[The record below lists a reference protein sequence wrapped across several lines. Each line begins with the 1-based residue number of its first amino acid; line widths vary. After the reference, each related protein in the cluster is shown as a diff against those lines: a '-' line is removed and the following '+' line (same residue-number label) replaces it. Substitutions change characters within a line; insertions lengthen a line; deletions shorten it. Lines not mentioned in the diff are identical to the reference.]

1 MQRAYDE
8 IKRQIISLEIAP
20 GARLD
25 EGELTR
31 ELALSRTPV
40 REAMFQLAAEGMV
53 EVVPKA
59 GFVVRPIDLLDIR
72 QLFEAQILVVKLVSR
87 LAAQRVSAAEIEDL
101 REAKEAVERAY
112 ATRDYMQMTSTN
124 AAFHRLEARAA
135 HNRYIQGMADSIND
149 QAQRLS
155 YLSYTG
161 WGSEEDSALDA
172 HLAKVIED
180 HDRLLGALE
189 AHDAE
194 AASEIG
200 VEHVLDFHTRVARFI
215 ESDAVTAFGISDEDL
230 AHVPFANVT
239 RPTPIL
245 DDRLA

>member
-8 IKRQIISLEIAP
+8 IKRQIIALEIAP
-20 GARLD
+20 GARID

-31 ELALSRTPV
+31 KLSLSRTPV
-40 REAMFQLAAEGMV
+40 REAMFQLAAEGLV
-53 EVVPKA
+53 EVIPKA

-72 QLFEAQILVVKLVSR
+72 HLFEAQILVVKLVSR
-87 LAAQRVSAAEIEDL
+87 LAAQRVSAAELEDL
-101 REAKEAVERAY
+101 RKAKEAVEQAFE
-112 ATRDYMQMTSTN
+112 ARDYMQMTSAN

-135 HNRYIQGMADSIND
+135 HNRHIQGMADSIND

-161 WGSEEDSALDA
+161 WGSEGGAALDA
-172 HLAKVIED
+172 HLARVIEE
-180 HDRLLGALE
+180 HDRMFAALE

-200 VEHVLDFHTRVARFI
+200 VEHVLGFHTRVARFI
-215 ESDAVTAFGISDEDL
+215 ESDAVTAFEISDEDL
-230 AHVPFANVT
+230 ADIPFANVKE
-239 RPTPIL
+239 PTPIL
-245 DDRLA
+245 DDRVA